1 MYHCVWFQLDLNFDL
16 FLPLPFPF
24 SPFCFLGS
32 GCERMSASWT
42 GSASRSVVIL
52 PNGVDVRMCTA
63 ISQAKVSQSALMF
76 GSLWPFLRV
85 RVLKRS
91 M

>member
-1 MYHCVWFQLDLNFDL
+1 
-16 FLPLPFPF
+16 
-24 SPFCFLGS
+24 
-32 GCERMSASWT
+32 MSASWT

-76 GSLWPFLRV
+76 GSLWPFLRLETLNV
-85 RVLKRS
+85 GCDFVLCSELYEYPGPLDRV
-91 M
+91 